1 MGNGGG
7 GGGHANSNLYK
18 RDRVG
23 AVCNWTTHFLMGLTV
38 LVRLMVKGWPE
49 LKISNGPPNA
59 LTDPALPEHPDT
71 GSQSEYLKKF
81 VLVKLTVATLS
92 NLGVVNGFVWRH
104 GGCPWRKAWP
114 VDGGVHDSI
123 EYRSEAF

>member
-23 AVCNWTTHFLMGLTV
+23 ADCNWTTHFLMGLTV

-92 NLGVVNGFVWRH
+92 NLGVVNGFVLTMVSL
-104 GGCPWRKAWP
+104 ASNLTL
-114 VDGGVHDSI
+114 VHPCDLS
-123 EYRSEAF
+123 SMPLATA